1 MKKKKIVGIVILVV
15 LVCIIV
21 TLVIMFVVW
30 RRALS
35 SACFPIG
42 DDKISLADYPV
53 VCTEFMPA
61 PFFTQFWIFL
71 KNLFNPITWDLI
83 F

>member
-1 MKKKKIVGIVILVV
+1 MEKKKIVGIIIL
-15 LVCIIV
+15 LFFLSIIV
-21 TLVIMFVVW
+21 FLVIIFIVW
-30 RRALS
+30 KNALTFTCS
-35 SACFPIG
+35 PIEG
-42 DDKISLADYPV
+42 EKINISEYPV

-71 KNLFNPITWDLI
+71 KNLFNPITWELI

>member
-1 MKKKKIVGIVILVV
+1 
-15 LVCIIV
+15 
-21 TLVIMFVVW
+21 MFFVW
-30 RRALS
+30 KNALTM
-35 SACFPIG
+35 ACSLTG
-42 DDKISLADYPV
+42 DKISLADYPV